1 MAPTAKPKVV
11 PEGFLASQDG
21 KKVQCTLCTALSP
34 QENWMAWA
42 SISNHIKSAAHKRAI
57 EQNQAARTRSA
68 VIQKERETDHT
79 QRREAEL
86 QFSNLQGVQIPDP
99 HRISRVQTAT
109 ETELWEQLEMDPHA
123 AGFDLGVDKTT
134 QQYNSL
140 CDEMK
145 GLWNAGIMGRD
156 SGFAL
161 GEGNDPQ
168 ELLQE
173 DEEEDFLSE
182 IMANAGE
189 LLYLSSRNGPVTGP
203 EEQSA
208 EWSPYPS
215 KMLFLLDTLDNLPR
229 LRISNSLMKVFLWIL
244 KESGAR
250 EVPSFDHLR
259 KIQKNL
265 REKCG
270 VPTTQYKTVT
280 GNIFHMNDPRTLIA
294 KDWANPETRKFIH
307 VYPEIPEDGVIRE
320 IWHAQKWRKDMDL
333 DLLSPMY
340 DARHL
345 HTHFFVNELARL
357 KSGQLVIPIRWLK
370 FRDRVCADAFA
381 VDIDSSGVATVR
393 DEHTILISAEDL
405 VANFLDLEDESSVP
419 KWSDE
424 TIEKGHPERMP
435 NPKRALA
442 GGHPIYS
449 CFVDI
454 FGDDV
459 SGNRSKSWNK
469 HWNTYM
475 THRNL
480 PRSLL
485 QQEYHVHFISTS
497 PNATI
502 PEQYTAFK
510 SVIEKTHE
518 EPMKVRDSETEETVC
533 LSIYANAGPSDNPMQ
548 SEISGHIG
556 AKGNFFCRK
565 CHVGGSDKDKESNEC
580 FHSLFEP
587 GIPRSKEKILTEL
600 KKQVE
605 MACSGV
611 AQPIKNAQKDTGIKD
626 AYTQHW
632 IDHLL
637 EQFKQKKQADPERS
651 TTEIQE
657 ELIQWTLD
665 NEDKIYNGFLTTKG
679 FDPTKDTPV
688 EILHTILLGVVKYI
702 WHSSHTSWT
711 PAQKQTYSLR
721 LQATNTDGLS
731 IHPIRAPYIM
741 QYANSLIGR
750 QFKTIVQVSVF
761 HVHDILTPELFAV
774 WRAVG
779 EFAALIWVPEIR
791 NLDEYLKDVQI
802 AAGNVMDAFAVVDPT
817 KILSKIKLHLLSHCP
832 EDIIAFG
839 PLLGVITEIFE
850 CFNGVFRVCS
860 VLSNHLA
867 PSRDI
872 ALQLADQEGLKHR
885 LTGGWWPTLQGE
897 WERAGP
903 GVRTF
908 LETRPVLQR
917 LVGWTIYNPP
927 IPGTVKLVSLPKRQK
942 GVPKPI
948 RSSVVMGS
956 THASQALNAGNYD
969 LSSSWFPCHQVISA
983 SLDECNNGSWVF
995 AKSPITGDLITGRI
1009 NAILEDGNGVA
1020 VIILDVFHVTD
1031 SRHDIFGM
1039 PVLVR
1044 RQSETT
1050 FLIVPA
1056 LDIRFL
1062 YNVQHDCKFAGCEA
1076 TGEKPRMQERV
1087 DSGLTDRFIVH
1098 KSAERFVIN
1107 THAFH
1112 NAHLLRQVLP
1122 RQLTAPTPLF
1132 KDRTAKHYELAANL
1146 REIKNGKRKRAAEK
1160 REAKKQAKADAET
1173 APPDSDI
1180 EERENSEDDEEEESR
1195 PRKKQRRRT
1204 RKRQVDAEIDSDS
1217 EWDGGRVEAGQIE
1230 VPRTSGRARRP
1241 TQRAQD
1247 ADYGSDAD

>member
-1 MAPTAKPKVV
+1 MAPTAKEKVA

-34 QENWMAWA
+34 TREETWMAWA
-42 SISNHIKSAAHKRAI
+42 SLNNHIKLSAAHKRAI
-57 EQNQAARTRSA
+57 EQNEAAHTRAA
-68 VIQKERETDHT
+68 VIQKDRETDLA
-79 QRREAEL
+79 QCREAEMR
-86 QFSNLQGVQIPDP
+86 FSTLQGVHIPDP
-99 HRISRVQTAT
+99 HRISRIQTAA
-109 ETELWEQLEMDPHA
+109 EAEMWEQLEADPHA
-123 AGFDLGVDKTT
+123 AGFDLGIDKTT
-134 QQYNSL
+134 RQYNSL
-140 CDEMK
+140 RDEMD

-161 GEGNDPQ
+161 GEGNET

-173 DEEEDFLSE
+173 DEEEDFLAE
-182 IMANAGE
+182 IMQNAALDDNPAGDDI
-189 LLYLSSRNGPVTGP
+189 LDFDSQGP

-229 LRISNSLMKVFLWIL
+229 LRISSSLMKVFLWIL

-259 KIQKNL
+259 KVQKNL

-307 VYPEIPEDGVIRE
+307 VYREIPEDGVIRE
-320 IWHAQKWRKDMDL
+320 IWHAQKWRKNMDL

-345 HTHFFVNELARL
+345 HAHFFVNELARL

-381 VDIDSSGVATVR
+381 VEIDSSGVATVC

-405 VANFLDLEDESSVP
+405 VANFLDLQDENSVP

-424 TIEKGHPERMP
+424 TIENGHPERMP

-442 GGHPIYS
+442 DGHPIYS

-497 PNATI
+497 PNAAI

-518 EPMKVRDSETEETVC
+518 EPMKVRDSETDETVC

-637 EQFKQKKQADPERS
+637 EQFKQKRQADPERS

-750 QFKTIVQVSVF
+750 QFKTIAQVNVF
-761 HVHDILTPELFAV
+761 HVHDILSPELFAV

-779 EFAALIWVPEIR
+779 EFSALIWVPEIR
-791 NLDEYLKDVQI
+791 NLDEYLNDVRI
-802 AAGNVMDAFAVVDPT
+802 AAGNVMDTFAVVDPT
-817 KILSKIKLHLLSHCP
+817 KILSKIKLHLLTHCP

-839 PLLGVITEIFE
+839 PLVGVITENFE
-850 CFNGVFRVCS
+850 CFIGVFRVCS

-872 ALQLADQEGLKHR
+872 ALQLADQEALKHR
-885 LTGGWWPTLQGE
+885 LTGGWWPTPQGE

-903 GVRTF
+903 RVRAF

-917 LVGWTIYNPP
+917 LIGWSIHDPLT
-927 IPGTVKLVSLPKRQK
+927 PGAVKLVPLPKRQK
-942 GVPKPI
+942 G
-948 RSSVVMGS
+948 
-956 THASQALNAGNYD
+956 ALNAGNYD
-969 LSSSWFPCHQVISA
+969 LSSSWFPCRQVISA
-983 SLDECNNGSWVF
+983 SLDECSNGSWVF
-995 AKSPITGDLITGRI
+995 VKSPITGELITGRI
-1009 NAILEDGNGVA
+1009 DAILENGNGA
-1020 VIILDVFHVTD
+1020 SVIVLDVFQVSD

-1039 PVLVR
+1039 PILVR

-1050 FLIVPA
+1050 FLIVPT

-1062 YNVQHDCKFAGCEA
+1062 YNVQHDCKFSGCEA

-1087 DSGLTDRFIVH
+1087 DSGITDKFIVH
-1098 KSAERFVIN
+1098 KSVERFVIN

-1112 NAHLLRQVLP
+1112 NAHLIRQALP
-1122 RQLTAPTPLF
+1122 RRLTEPIPLF
-1132 KDRTAKHYELAANL
+1132 TDRVAKHYELAANL
-1146 REIKNGKRKRAAEK
+1146 REIKSGKRKRAAEK
-1160 REAKKQAKADAET
+1160 RAAKKKAKIDTGKAAQDTDTDMEDRE
-1173 APPDSDI
+1173 DSA
-1180 EERENSEDDEEEESR
+1180 DDEEEMR
-1195 PRKKQRRRT
+1195 PRKKQRRR
-1204 RKRQVDAEIDSDS
+1204 KKQVTVTMDTDNDSDS
-1217 EWDGGRVEAGQIE
+1217 EWHGGRIEAAQTE
-1230 VPRTSGRARRP
+1230 VPRTSGRARRQ
-1241 TQRAQD
+1241 TQRAQNT
-1247 ADYGSDAD
+1247 DYGSDSD